1 MTPDEQAT
9 LRTLRYF
16 EDEYEAA
23 LLVFLRARDL
33 DEIPLLW
40 ERQNHWQRVVRGYC
54 KAHRLTPSV
63 AVGSVTE

>member
-23 LLVFLRARDL
+23 RKDNIRARTP
-33 DEIPLLW
+33 ESWELL
-40 ERQNHWQRVVRGYC
+40 NHWQRVVRGYC
-54 KAHRLTPSV
+54 RAHRLTPSV
-63 AVGSVTE
+63 AVGSVE

>member
-23 LLVFLRARDL
+23 RWAFAQTRTA
-33 DEIPLLW
+33 EAW
-40 ERQNHWQRVVRGYC
+40 ERLNHWQRCVHGYC
-54 KAHRLTPSV
+54 RAHRLTPSV
-63 AVGSVTE
+63 AVGSVTK

>member
-23 LLVFLRARDL
+23 RWAFIRAHTHEGWMLL
-33 DEIPLLW
+33 
-40 ERQNHWQRVVRGYC
+40 NHWKRVVRGYC
-54 KAHRLTPSV
+54 RAHHLTPSV